1 MRHVVSKIFVL
12 SLLAAA
18 ACGASSPK
26 ATTAPATTAA
36 PRKGLQIKLATI
48 YVDDQA
54 KALRFYTDVLGFEK
68 KDDVENEGFR
78 WLTVMAPGDT
88 DGTALQLAL
97 HSDPAAKA
105 FQEAMFKQNQPA
117 MMFYTNDIKAD
128 VERIKAKGAEF
139 TMPLTDVTYA
149 WIATVKDGSGN
160 LIQITQLQ

>member
-1 MRHVVSKIFVL
+1 MRFVTSKMFAL
-12 SLLAAA
+12 SLLVAA
-18 ACGASSPK
+18 ACGASAPK
-26 ATTAPATTAA
+26 TAAPAQTAA

-54 KALRFYTDVLGFEK
+54 KALSFYSDVLGFEK

-78 WLTVMAPGDT
+78 WLTVMAPGDS

-97 HSDPAAKA
+97 NSDPAAKA
-105 FQEAMFKQNQPA
+105 FQEAMVKQNQPA
-117 MMFYTNDIKAD
+117 MMFYTNDIKGD
-128 VERIKAKGAEF
+128 FERIKAKGAEV

-149 WIATVKDGSGN
+149 WIAMVKDGVGN